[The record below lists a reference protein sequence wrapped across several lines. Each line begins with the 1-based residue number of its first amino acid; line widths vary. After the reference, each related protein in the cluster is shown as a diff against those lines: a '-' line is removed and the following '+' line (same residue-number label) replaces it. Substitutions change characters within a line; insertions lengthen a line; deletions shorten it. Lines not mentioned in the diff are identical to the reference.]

1 MDQDFDQIDEAYEA
15 EADVESG
22 FIFISKVPRTNP
34 LSSGASNGSVL
45 VAQSLCFC
53 IHP

>member
-22 FIFISKVPRTNP
+22 FYRFGRDQASAGPRR
-34 LSSGASNGSVL
+34 AR
-45 VAQSLCFC
+45 
-53 IHP
+53 HPRPRPRSPRPRILEN

>member
-22 FIFISKVPRTNP
+22 FVIFISKVPRTNP
-34 LSSGASNGSVL
+34 LSS
-45 VAQSLCFC
+45 
-53 IHP
+53 

>member
-22 FIFISKVPRTNP
+22 FFVSRKQRTP
-34 LSSGASNGSVL
+34 DQSSVRMVQVN
-45 VAQSLCFC
+45 
-53 IHP
+53 

>member
-34 LSSGASNGSVL
+34 LSSLASNGLVL
-45 VAQSLCFC
+45 VA
-53 IHP
+53 

>member
-22 FIFISKVPRTNP
+22 FLFLESREPRTSP
-34 LSSGASNGSVL
+34 PFES
-45 VAQSLCFC
+45 FK
-53 IHP
+53 

>member
-22 FIFISKVPRTNP
+22 FLNFYPRSTDRSGQDLK
-34 LSSGASNGSVL
+34 LSNS
-45 VAQSLCFC
+45 
-53 IHP
+53 